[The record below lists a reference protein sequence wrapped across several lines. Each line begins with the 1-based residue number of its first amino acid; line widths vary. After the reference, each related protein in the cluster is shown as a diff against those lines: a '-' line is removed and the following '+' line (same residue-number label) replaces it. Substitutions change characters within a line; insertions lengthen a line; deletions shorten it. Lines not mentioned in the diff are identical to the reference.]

1 VLRGEDPTAYYLQAF
16 HVPDAGHP
24 DFFPLVVM
32 DSVLGGAKGMGL
44 FGGSANNRSNRLYK
58 ALVESQMVVDIS
70 CSFGPTIDPGLF
82 SFSATLAPD
91 IDHRAVEDAIWVEIE
106 RLQVGGVTP
115 EELAKAI
122 KQTKA
127 QFAYSSESVTNQ
139 AYWLGFSAVVA
150 DLDWLASWVEN
161 LAAVTSDDVQRVAQ
175 LYFSRDAQTV
185 GWYVPVVG

>member
-1 VLRGEDPTAYYLQAF
+1 MGQ
-16 HVPDAGHP
+16 
-24 DFFPLVVM
+24 PL
-32 DSVLGGAKGMGL
+32 
-44 FGGSANNRSNRLYK
+44 
-58 ALVESQMVVDIS
+58 
-70 CSFGPTIDPGLF
+70 TPGLF

-91 IDHRAVEDAIWVEIE
+91 VDHRAVEDAIWAEIE

-150 DLDWLASWVEN
+150 NLDWLASWVDR

-185 GWYVPVVG
+185 GWYVPVAD